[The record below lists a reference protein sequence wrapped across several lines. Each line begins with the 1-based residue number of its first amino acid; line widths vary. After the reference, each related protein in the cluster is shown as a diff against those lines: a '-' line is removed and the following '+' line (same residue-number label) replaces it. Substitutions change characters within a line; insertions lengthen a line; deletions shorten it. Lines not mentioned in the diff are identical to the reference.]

1 MLDRKSAPQF
11 SPLENFLLPEPE
23 ITKLTNGGNLVCLD
37 IVQQD
42 VIRIELL
49 FKSGKWYE
57 PAPGISH
64 FTAQLLDKGVPGKT
78 AYQIATWFDLFG
90 ASVEISAGLDF
101 IAVTLYSLAS
111 NVEKTLSLFFQL
123 VTVPSFPL
131 DELNQAK
138 DIFSQN
144 LKLNLEKNSFVAS
157 RNIRKNIF
165 GELHPYGATLDQ
177 PHLLTIEPDLLQQY
191 FKNRFTLFEV
201 YVTGKLNPSTRAML
215 ESNLNQLNSNSP
227 SLPREFT
234 ATGLD
239 PMQLI
244 EKSDSIQTS
253 LRLGKRSVNRNHPDY
268 PQLILLNHLLGGYF
282 GSRLMKNLR
291 EEKGLTYGIHSSI
304 SAFANDSV
312 FMIGTD
318 VNKKDRELAISEIKN
333 EIKVICDQPISDT
346 ELTLARNHLLGGLQ
360 LDTANPF
367 SVMEKIKTIRT
378 HKLNPQFYNQIFSRI
393 SEATPRTLMEL
404 AQTHLVPETLYV
416 VAVG

>member
-215 ESNLNQLNSNSP
+215 EANLNQLNSNSP
-227 SLPREFT
+227 SLQREFT

-318 VNKKDRELAISEIKN
+318 VNKKDRELAISEVKN
-333 EIKVICDQPISDT
+333 EVKMICDHPVSDT
-346 ELTLARNHLLGGLQ
+346 ELTLSRNHLLGGLQ

-378 HKLNPQFYNQIFSRI
+378 HNLNPQFYNQIFSRI
-393 SEATPRTLMEL
+393 SETTPRTLMEL

>member
-90 ASVEISAGLDF
+90 ASIEISAGLDF

-111 NVEKTLSLFFQL
+111 NVEKTLPLFFQL

-215 ESNLNQLNSNSP
+215 EANLNQLNSNSP

-393 SEATPRTLMEL
+393 SETTPRTLMEL

>member
-11 SPLENFLLPEPE
+11 SALKNFQLPEPE
-23 ITKLTNGGNLVCLD
+23 VTKLPNGCNLVSLD

-42 VIRIELL
+42 VIKIELL
-49 FKSGKWYE
+49 FKSGKWHE
-57 PAPGISH
+57 PVPGVSH

-101 IAVTLYSLAS
+101 TSVTLYSLAS
-111 NVEKTLSLFFQL
+111 NVEETLPLFFQL
-123 VTVPSFPL
+123 VTVPSFSL
-131 DELNQAK
+131 EELTQAK

-157 RNIRKNIF
+157 RNIRRNIF
-165 GELHPYGATLDQ
+165 GELHPYGSTLDQ
-177 PHLLTIEPDLLQQY
+177 DHLRAIQPDLLHEF
-191 FKNRFTLFEV
+191 FKSRFNLHEV
-201 YVTGKLNPSTRAML
+201 YVTGKLSISTSKML
-215 ESNLNQLNSNSP
+215 KDKLSQLNSNSFAYP
-227 SLPREFT
+227 VDFTISSLDH
-234 ATGLD
+234 L
-239 PMQLI
+239 QVV

-253 LRLGKRSVNRNHPDY
+253 LRLGKRSISRNHPDY
-268 PQLILLNHLLGGYF
+268 PQLILLNHILGGYF

-304 SAFANDSV
+304 AAFANDSL

-318 VNKKDRELAISEIKN
+318 VNKKDRELAISEIMN
-333 EIKVICDQPISDT
+333 EIKALIDQPVSDA

-367 SVMEKIKTIRT
+367 SVMEKVKTIRT
-378 HKLNPQFYNQIFSRI
+378 NSLNIQFYNDLFVKI
-393 SEATPRTLMEL
+393 SEASPYKLMEL
-404 AQTHLVPETLYV
+404 AQAYFKPETLYT

>member
-49 FKSGKWYE
+49 FKSGKWHE
-57 PAPGISH
+57 PAPGVSH

-90 ASVEISAGLDF
+90 ASVEISAGLDYT
-101 IAVTLYSLAS
+101 AVTLYSLAS
-111 NVEKTLSLFFQL
+111 NVEKTLPLFFQL

-131 DELNQAK
+131 EELNQAK

-144 LKLNLEKNSFVAS
+144 LKLNLEKGSFLAS

-177 PHLLTIEPDLLQQY
+177 PHLLTIEPNLLHQY

-239 PMQLI
+239 HMQLI

-253 LRLGKRSVNRNHPDY
+253 LRLGKRSLNRNHPDY

-333 EIKVICDQPISDT
+333 EVKVICDQPVSDT

-393 SEATPRTLMEL
+393 SETTPRTLMEL